1 MLNEIVDCF
10 ATVPP
15 GVLVDATFGLGGHA
29 KAILNAHPFL
39 QILGLDQ
46 DAQAI
51 SNAEKMISSDSS
63 LRGRLTVRRV
73 RFDSLKEV
81 LEELSISEISG
92 ALFDLGVSSPQLD
105 IAERGFSYRND
116 GPLDMRMDQ
125 RNELS
130 AADVVNSYEVSE
142 LANLIARNAD
152 ERFARRIARAIVSAR
167 PINTTTHLAEV
178 IVSAIPAPARRTGG
192 HPAKRT
198 FQAIRIEVNK
208 ELEILEHTL
217 KVAIDA
223 TKANGRIAVLA
234 YHSGENRIVK
244 QVFRSAE
251 NETDEP
257 KVGSPYVHESQL
269 GARRV
274 RRVRMAQYPSEQE
287 QTQNRRAKSARLRI
301 VEKALAGARS

>member
-1 MLNEIVDCF
+1 M
-10 ATVPP
+10 
-15 GVLVDATFGLGGHA
+15 
-29 KAILNAHPFL
+29 
-39 QILGLDQ
+39 
-46 DAQAI
+46 
-51 SNAEKMISSDSS
+51 
-63 LRGRLTVRRV
+63 
-73 RFDSLKEV
+73 
-81 LEELSISEISG
+81 
-92 ALFDLGVSSPQLD
+92 
-105 IAERGFSYRND
+105 
-116 GPLDMRMDQ
+116 
-125 RNELS
+125 
-130 AADVVNSYEVSE
+130 
-142 LANLIARNAD
+142 
-152 ERFARRIARAIVSAR
+152 
-167 PINTTTHLAEV
+167 
-178 IVSAIPAPARRTGG
+178 
-192 HPAKRT
+192 
-198 FQAIRIEVNK
+198 NK